1 MLPAKQIPATTAP
14 AVHKSLDVMEKLQ
27 LLSTA
32 ARYDAACA
40 SSGSTRQNSGEG
52 FGAAHNSGICH
63 SWSAD
68 GRCISLLKVLYSNN
82 CRYDCAY
89 CVNRRSNDHRRT
101 SFTPQEL
108 AQLTSEF
115 YRRNYIEGLFLS
127 SAVFSNPDDSMQ
139 PLLQTL
145 RLLRQNYRF
154 HGYIHLKIIPG
165 CSPELLAE
173 AARLA
178 DRMSANIELPSE
190 QSLRQLAPEKDEREI
205 LQVFH
210 HVHQLTGDHRLP
222 ARRQKKDGINP
233 AGMSTQMIVGATPET
248 DFTILQRADLL
259 YRGPGLKR
267 VYYSAYIPVN
277 ADNRLPTVSTTP
289 PLLREHRLYQA
300 DWLLRF
306 YDFRLD
312 EIIDPAH
319 PQLETDLDP
328 KAAWALRHLQHFPLD
343 INRASKEELLRVPG
357 IGVRSTLRILKARR
371 HTRLQAN
378 DLKKLGIVMKRARY
392 FLHDGRH
399 YLGDVP
405 QQEDFIRRALTS
417 ETRKQANRQLS
428 FNFETRVE
436 TATSAITGEL

>member
-1 MLPAKQIPATTAP
+1 MQQLIPNKAP
-14 AVHKSLDVMEKLQ
+14 SIHPDLSLMEKLNI
-27 LLSTA
+27 LSGA
-32 ARYDAACA
+32 ARYDASCV
-40 SSGSTRQNSGEG
+40 SSGSTRQGVG
-52 FGAAHNSGICH
+52 IGATHQSGICH

-108 AQLTSEF
+108 AQLTIDF

-127 SAVFSNPDDSMQ
+127 SAVFSTPDNSML
-139 PLLQTL
+139 PLLETL
-145 RLLRQNYRF
+145 RLLRNEHHF
-154 HGYIHLKIIPG
+154 HGYIHLKVIPG
-165 CSPELLAE
+165 CSAELLAE
-173 AARLA
+173 ATQLA
-178 DRMSANIELPSE
+178 DRMSANIELPSR
-190 QSLRQLAPEKDEREI
+190 QSLRQLAPEKDEGQI
-205 LQVFH
+205 LQVFQ
-210 HVHQLTGDHRLP
+210 HVHQLTDKRNLP
-222 ARRQKKDGINP
+222 AKRQPKWQTNP
-233 AGMSTQMIVGATPET
+233 AGMSTQMIVGATPDT

-267 VYYSAYIPVN
+267 VFYSAYIPVN
-277 ADNRLPTVSTTP
+277 QDSRLPAFSGPP

-306 YDFRLD
+306 YQFKL
-312 EIIDPAH
+312 EELLDPAQ
-319 PQLETDLDP
+319 PQLDTDLDP

-357 IGVRSTLRILKARR
+357 IGVRSMQRIIVARR
-371 HTRLQAN
+371 NAHLRAE
-378 DLKKLGIVMKRARY
+378 DLKRLGIVMKRARY

-405 QQEDFIRRALTS
+405 QREDFIRQALTS
-417 ETRKQANRQLS
+417 ELRKKQARQLS
-428 FNFETRVE
+428 FNFAQPQEN
-436 TATSAITGEL
+436 ANSALTGEL